1 MSGHSKWAT
10 IKRQK
15 GANDAKRGQLF
26 TKLGNAISI
35 AARSGGDPDM
45 NPGLAMAIDKAKS
58 ANMPNAN
65 IERAIKRGTGEL
77 GGDQIEEYLF
87 EGYGPNGVGIIVEA
101 ASDNRNRTTADVR
114 TVFSKNG
121 GNLAETGAVA
131 FQFTRKGFIRLKD
144 SSEEA
149 SLAAIEAGA
158 EDVDESEGET
168 HVYTAMQD
176 LAKVR
181 KDLQEHGFAIEEAGL
196 VYEPNNLIEITDTAA
211 VSKLERLMESLEELD
226 DVTATYANF
235 DVPDGTGDQQSD

>member
-35 AARSGGDPDM
+35 AAKNGGNPDM
-45 NPGLAMAIDKAKS
+45 NPSLAMAIEKAKS

-77 GGDQIEEYLF
+77 GGEQISEYVF
-87 EGYGPNGVGIIVEA
+87 EGYGPEGVGVIVEA

-114 TVFSKNG
+114 AAFSKHG
-121 GNLAETGAVA
+121 GNMAATGAVA
-131 FQFTRKGFIRLKD
+131 FQFTHKGLVRLATY
-144 SSEEA
+144 SEDTA
-149 SLAAIEAGA
+149 LQAIEAGA
-158 EDVDESEGET
+158 EDVVESGDELL
-168 HVYTAMQD
+168 VYTSMQD
-176 LAKVR
+176 LASVR
-181 KDLQEHGFAIEEAGL
+181 EKLKSAGFNVVEAGL
-196 VYEPNNLIEITDTAA
+196 VYEPNNVIEINNQTILT
-211 VSKLERLMESLEELD
+211 KLEKLIDALEDLD

-235 DVPDGTGDQQSD
+235 DVADDLNSQDK